1 MNAQRGQ
8 PRGRRCARS
17 MERKAATTS
26 RQPGGDRH
34 TNLPAPART
43 MGGVL
48 PQARAGAL
56 VVVQDRVV
64 DRGDLGREDFK
75 IGRAHCGLSRPT
87 TSLPTL
93 EDCLHLVDPQRPL
106 EEAR

>member
-1 MNAQRGQ
+1 
-8 PRGRRCARS
+8 
-17 MERKAATTS
+17 MERKAATAS
-26 RQPGGDRH
+26 LQPGGDGH
-34 TNLPAPART
+34 TYVPAPART
-43 MGGVL
+43 VGGVL
-48 PQARAGAL
+48 PKAQATAGAL